1 MNGFKFLTREYEQDK
16 LTMNSGVCVRGTQ
29 YVEGENDFYG
39 VLADIIELEYPALPM
54 KKTVIFKCD
63 WFDPTDSGTHTNT
76 RYNMVDVNHR
86 RRYNKYEPFILAEQ
100 ADQVHYLPYPSKRRD
115 KVNWWAVCKIK
126 ARSELDM
133 PEIIILAFQDDIE
146 ENPLIA
152 ETDEEPTNL
161 ADQNEEA
168 DEEALHIPLVEEP
181 EVDFSSSD
189 EEEEEEEEEDELD

>member
-1 MNGFKFLTREYEQDK
+1 
-16 LTMNSGVCVRGTQ
+16 MNSGVCARGTQ

-39 VLADIIELEYPALPM
+39 VLTDIIELEYPALPM

-63 WFDPTDSGTHTNT
+63 WFDPMDSGTHTNT

-100 ADQVHYLPYPSKRRD
+100 ADQFHYLPYPSKRRD

-133 PEIIILAFQDDIE
+133 PKTIIPAFQDDIE
-146 ENPLIA
+146 ENPLIV
-152 ETDEEPTNL
+152 ETSEDPTNL
-161 ADQNEEA
+161 S
-168 DEEALHIPLVEEP
+168 DEDALQIPLVEES
-181 EVDFSSSD
+181 EDDFPSSD
-189 EEEEEEEEEDELD
+189 EEEEEEEEEEEDEEKEEEEEEEELD